1 LKFHFVW
8 QCFKNWLCCEYYPI
22 KCENF
27 LFCDIIMIGVSYYKW
42 GGYGV
47 QENQKVYDIT
57 IIGGGPAGLFT
68 AFYGGMRQA
77 SVKIIE
83 SLPQLGGQLSALYP
97 EKYIYDVAGFP
108 KIRAQELINN
118 LKEQMRKFDPIVA
131 LEQSVEKLEKQ
142 EDGTFKL
149 TTNKEVH
156 YSKTIIITAGNGA
169 FQPRR
174 LELDS
179 AAQYEQKN
187 LYYFIEDLNQF
198 AGQKV
203 VVFGGGDSAVDWALM
218 LEPIAEKVSIV
229 HRRDKFRAHEHSVE
243 NLHNSKVDVKT
254 PYVPAELI
262 GDESGIKQVVLET
275 VNGEDKVTLD
285 VDAVICNYGFVSSL
299 GPIKEWG
306 LDIEKN
312 SIVVNSKMETNI
324 PGIYAAGDI
333 CTYDG
338 KVKLIAC
345 GFGEAPTAVN
355 NAKAFID
362 PKAKIQPLHSSSMF
376 NK

>member
-1 LKFHFVW
+1 
-8 QCFKNWLCCEYYPI
+8 
-22 KCENF
+22 
-27 LFCDIIMIGVSYYKW
+27 M
-42 GGYGV
+42 
-47 QENQKVYDIT
+47 QENEKVYDIT
-57 IIGGGPAGLFT
+57 IIGGGPTGLFT

-118 LKEQMRKFDPIVA
+118 LKEQMKKFEPTVA

-142 EDGTFKL
+142 EDGIFKL

-174 LELDS
+174 LELES
-179 AAQYEQKN
+179 AAQYERKN

-218 LEPIAEKVSIV
+218 LEPIAEQVSIV

-243 NLHNSKVDVKT
+243 NLYNSKVNVKT

-262 GDESGIKQVVLET
+262 GDEEGIKQVILET
-275 VNGEDKVTLD
+275 VNGEEKVSID

-333 CTYDG
+333 CTYEG